1 MHRVEFSTL
10 ACHCCIFNAHLSAS
24 VHPLYC
30 APSISNSISPTTPP
44 PPFPRAS
51 QGTEGRQDG
60 FWGILLGERAR
71 CIKVCS
77 GNANLKWLW
86 TCPHTPPPTISHFKN
101 LVKIP
106 QLNAIQHKCSLIPNL
121 QWIKLMSDTP
131 HINLWLLEQM
141 RESWCILGQ
150 EVFIS
155 VASPYIGVKWVTVR

>member
-1 MHRVEFSTL
+1 MINFPIT
-10 ACHCCIFNAHLSAS
+10 CIELNFP
-24 VHPLYC
+24 PLYATVVYSMPTC
-30 APSISNSISPTTPP
+30 QLLFTLSIVLHPSPTPSVP
-44 PPFPRAS
+44 QHPPFPRAS

-86 TCPHTPPPTISHFKN
+86 TCPHTPPPTISHLKN

-121 QWIKLMSDTP
+121 Q
-131 HINLWLLEQM
+131 
-141 RESWCILGQ
+141 
-150 EVFIS
+150 
-155 VASPYIGVKWVTVR
+155 